1 MNTVYPNESRYVLEA
16 FCIENGSVEFFDLGK
31 KPIVRESFML
41 GSAKI
46 EESGFL
52 ITDACI
58 QCGKCEHICPQKCIT
73 EYKINQKHCLH
84 CGLCAEECPVGAVKK
99 RLSF

>member
-31 KPIVRESFML
+31 EPIVREGFML
-41 GSAKI
+41 GSAKTK
-46 EESGFL
+46 ENGFL

-58 QCGKCEHICPQKCIT
+58 QCGKCEDICPQKCIT
-73 EYKINQKHCLH
+73 EYVV
-84 CGLCAEECPVGAVKK
+84 GLYRKSEQGKLRP
-99 RLSF
+99 L